1 MATGSTRFTLWTL
14 TIECVVAIQEQADL
28 LKNVSDT
35 TVIAVGIDSGFSV
48 TELNGIASDPQTDN
62 VILVP
67 DNSSYDQLTERLE
80 HLSCNGRYLSVIEYR
95 NTNIIS

>member
-1 MATGSTRFTLWTL
+1 
-14 TIECVVAIQEQADL
+14 L

-48 TELNGIASDPQTDN
+48 AELNGIASDSQTDN

-67 DNSSYDQLTERLE
+67 DTNSYE
-80 HLSCNGRYLSVIEYR
+80 HLKERVKKFRCEGR
-95 NTNIIS
+95 